1 MERGSYVAASGGL
14 VQLRKLEVISNN
26 LANVNTAGFK
36 RQYLVNRTQGFEET
50 FAKELE
56 AKDPYARGDHARSAG
71 VSSIETVTDFSAGP
85 VKPTGNAFDVAL
97 RNPKDFFAVS
107 TPAGIQYTRSGN
119 FTLNES
125 GAIVTMDG
133 MEVQGDGGPIT
144 VKPGRAQI
152 TDDGSVTV
160 DGVRV
165 GRLQVVR
172 AEDPS
177 ILEPAGGTRFSLK
190 KGAPQPPAVDAAVV
204 PGSLE
209 MANVSVVGT
218 MVEMIV
224 AQRAFDMYTKS
235 AQTIDQLNQ
244 VAINQVGRAR

>member
-1 MERGSYVAASGGL
+1 MERGSYIAASGGL

-56 AKDPYARGDHARSAG
+56 AKDPYARGDHARTAG
-71 VSSIETVTDFSAGP
+71 VSSIETVTDFSIGP
-85 VKPTGNAFDVAL
+85 VKATGNPFDVAL
-97 RNPKDFFAVS
+97 RNPKDFFVVN
-107 TPAGIQYTRSGN
+107 TPSGVQYTRAGN

-125 GAIVTMDG
+125 GSLVTMDG
-133 MEVQGDGGPIT
+133 MEVQGDGGAIA
-144 VKPGRAQI
+144 VRPGRAQI

-160 DGVRV
+160 DGQRV

-177 ILEPAGGTRFSLK
+177 ILEPKEGTRFALK
-190 KGAPQPPAVDAAVV
+190 KGSAAPAAVDAAVM

-209 MANVSVVGT
+209 MANVSMVGT

-235 AQTIDQLNQ
+235 AQTIDSLNQ
-244 VAINQVGRAR
+244 VAINQVGRSR